1 MEIGNRKSFA
11 ITVDLDQDYGGAWL
25 FGKLCYWIDGIQVGD
40 YQLGTS
46 LRDVLFQMK
55 YIVSDCGNRAG
66 GILCTLPTGEA
77 FYRLDEELFGS
88 NEVEPDAQSQLPDT
102 PARFDITI
110 HVDVFDQW
118 KAYLIECNDKAM
130 ILFKNISDPD
140 VKLAHIATGSFDSVI
155 KEVYDYLNDLYKR
168 EAATSSV

>member
-11 ITVDLDQDYGGAWL
+11 IAVDLDQDYGGAWL
-25 FGKLCYWIDGIQVGD
+25 YGKLCYWIDGIQVGD
-40 YQLGTS
+40 YKLGTS

-66 GILCTLPTGEA
+66 GILCALPPREV
-77 FYRLDEELFGS
+77 FYRLDGELFGT
-88 NEVEPDAQSQLPDT
+88 NEGELDEQSQLPDT

-118 KAYLIECNDKAM
+118 KAYLIECNDNAT
-130 ILFKNISDPD
+130 ILFKNTSDAD
-140 VKLAHIATGSFDSVI
+140 TKVAQIAIGEFDSVI
-155 KEVYDYLNDLYKR
+155 KEFYVYLKDLYSR
-168 EAATSSV
+168 ETTNPS

>member
-25 FGKLCYWIDGIQVGD
+25 YGKLCYWIDGIQIGD

-55 YIVSDCGNRAG
+55 YIVSDCGNRVG
-66 GILCTLPTGEA
+66 GALCTLPPREA
-77 FYRLDEELFGS
+77 FSRLDEELFGTS
-88 NEVEPDAQSQLPDT
+88 EGESDDQSELPDT

-118 KAYLIECNDKAM
+118 KAYLIEC
-130 ILFKNISDPD
+130 
-140 VKLAHIATGSFDSVI
+140 
-155 KEVYDYLNDLYKR
+155 
-168 EAATSSV
+168 